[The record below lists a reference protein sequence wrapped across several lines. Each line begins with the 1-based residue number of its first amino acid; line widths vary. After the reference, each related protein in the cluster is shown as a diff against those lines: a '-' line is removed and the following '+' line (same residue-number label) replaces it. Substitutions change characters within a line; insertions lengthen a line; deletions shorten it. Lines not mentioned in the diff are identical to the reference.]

1 MGDTLRFG
9 GTMEIIGVDHR
20 INMNRVRGIV
30 ESIPNYYPDMQ
41 VAMPAETEVWHGL
54 RPCSPDGMPY
64 IGRSRSLENLV
75 VATGHSMMGL
85 SLAPA
90 TGLLVSELVQ
100 GSDTTIELEAFDPE
114 RYR

>member
-1 MGDTLRFG
+1 M
-9 GTMEIIGVDHR
+9 
-20 INMNRVRGIV
+20 
-30 ESIPNYYPDMQ
+30 
-41 VAMPAETEVWHGL
+41 
-54 RPCSPDGMPY
+54 CSSDLGMPY

-100 GSDTTIELEAFDPE
+100 GTAPTIELEAFDPE